1 MARTALNRIVAL
13 AAIAIAPAAL
23 TACAGSLENPE
34 RFGAGGG
41 DGGAPTVRDGGTPS
55 PGTDAGGDTPEADGG
70 GGTTTP
76 AWQTV
81 LADNCAGSGCHG
93 ESSPALGLDLVSP
106 GARDRL
112 VGVAAVGCA
121 DQVLVVAGDPEASYL
136 YNKIAEAT
144 PVCGGR
150 MPLLRSALSTEDQEA
165 IRAWIAG
172 L

>member
-13 AAIAIAPAAL
+13 AAIVIAPATL
-23 TACAGSLENPE
+23 SACAGSLENPE
-34 RFGAGGG
+34 RFGLGGADGSAPAPRDGGG
-41 DGGAPTVRDGGTPS
+41 VATDGGGAPGTDGGAPS
-55 PGTDAGGDTPEADGG
+55 
-70 GGTTTP
+70 TP

-106 GARDRL
+106 GLRDRL
-112 VGVAAVGCA
+112 VGVAAVACA
-121 DQVLVVAGDPEASYL
+121 DQVLVVAGDPDASFL

-144 PVCGGR
+144 PTCGGR
-150 MPLLRSALSTEDQEA
+150 MPLLRSALSSEDQEV